1 MTKEELLKVAKPI
14 LFNTAMVKAILDGR
28 KTCTRRTLAE
38 KAILDEHWGLD
49 REPYYQNE
57 KWYYDKQIAV
67 DDYRTYE
74 LKSKYQVGDILYVR
88 ETWQDLSNNEGEYVY
103 LADGDEGL
111 EGKDWGVITTESI
124 KWRPSIHMPKEAAR
138 IFLQVT
144 DVRIERLQD
153 ITEEQA
159 RKEGCIT
166 YNDKVENKKFK
177 NVLEFDLTTK
187 DAFVDLWG
195 STIKKQD
202 LDIYGWK
209 ANPWVWAIEFELIKR
224 VRG

>member
-1 MTKEELLKVAKPI
+1 
-14 LFNTAMVKAILDGR
+14 
-28 KTCTRRTLAE
+28 
-38 KAILDEHWGLD
+38 
-49 REPYYQNE
+49 
-57 KWYYDKQIAV
+57 
-67 DDYRTYE
+67 
-74 LKSKYQVGDILYVR
+74 
-88 ETWQDLSNNEGEYVY
+88 
-103 LADGDEGL
+103 
-111 EGKDWGVITTESI
+111 
-124 KWRPSIHMPKEAAR
+124 MPKKAAR
-138 IFLQVT
+138 IFLKVT

-187 DAFVDLWG
+187 EAFVDLWG

-209 ANPWVWAIEFELIKR
+209 ANPWVWVIEFELIKR